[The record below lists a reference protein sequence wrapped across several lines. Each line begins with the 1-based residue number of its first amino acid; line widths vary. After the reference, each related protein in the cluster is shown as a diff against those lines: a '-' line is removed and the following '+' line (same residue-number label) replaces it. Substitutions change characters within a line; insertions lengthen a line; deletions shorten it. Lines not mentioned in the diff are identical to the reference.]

1 VIELFLAGIRILPHD
16 RSNTEAMLLRVRPA
30 FTDLRKRSQTSAA
43 THLIAR
49 KANAGAA
56 TKKNSAASASTME
69 NARSCRGSAICEAA
83 EHGRQ

>member
-16 RSNTEAMLLRVRPA
+16 RSNTEAMLLRARPA

-56 TKKNSAASASTME
+56 TE
-69 NARSCRGSAICEAA
+69 EQRGER
-83 EHGRQ
+83 EHDGKRKVVSRFSDM